1 MTQLHW
7 VGSDDSD
14 GSGGSEG
21 STTETTETT
30 EATMSADG
38 CHVDGL
44 VEGAAELRY
53 SIDTDA
59 SWATRTVRVVTD
71 DNSLVL
77 FADGR
82 GHWTEGDGRT
92 LDRLAGAIDVDISAT
107 PLTNTLP
114 IWRLGLGVGESADI
128 VTAYIAVPGLTVT
141 ADPQRYTR
149 LDERSYRF
157 ESRDSDFAR
166 DITVDDAGFVV
177 DYPGLFRRA

>member
-7 VGSDDSD
+7 IGTDDE
-14 GSGGSEG
+14 GG
-21 STTETTETT
+21 ETTETT
-30 EATMSADG
+30 DATMSAEG

-44 VEGAAELRY
+44 IEGAGPIVGTGQIRY
-53 SIDTDA
+53 AIDTDA
-59 SWATRTVRVVTD
+59 SWATRTVRVATD
-71 DNSLVL
+71 GNSLVL
-77 FADGR
+77 FSDGR
-82 GHWTEGDGRT
+82 GHWNEGDGRV
-92 LDRLAGAIDVDISAT
+92 LDRLTGATDVDISAT

-128 VTAYIAVPGLTVT
+128 VTAYIAVPELTVT

>member
-7 VGSDDSD
+7 VGAADTATESTDS
-14 GSGGSEG
+14 
-21 STTETTETT
+21 TETTVV
-30 EATMSADG
+30 TMSADG

-44 VEGAAELRY
+44 VEGAVDLRY

-59 SWATRTVRVVTD
+59 SWATRTVRVATD
-71 DNSLVL
+71 DTSLVL

-82 GHWTEGDGRT
+82 GHWSEGDGRT
-92 LDRLAGAIDVDISAT
+92 LALLSGAIDVDLAAT

-114 IWRLGLGVGESADI
+114 IWRLGLAVGESADI
-128 VTAYIAVPGLTVT
+128 VTAYISIPDLGVT

-149 LDERSYRF
+149 LDERVYRF
-157 ESRDSDFAR
+157 ESRDSDFTR

>member
-7 VGSDDSD
+7 VGSDDS
-14 GSGGSEG
+14 GL
-21 STTETTETT
+21 ETTETT
-30 EATMSADG
+30 DATMSADG

-44 VEGAAELRY
+44 VEGAGELRY
-53 SIDTDA
+53 AIDTDA
-59 SWATRTVRVVTD
+59 SWATRTVRVATEG
-71 DNSLVL
+71 NSLVL

-82 GHWTEGDGRT
+82 GHWTEGDGRV
-92 LDRLAGAIDVDISAT
+92 LDRLAGAIDVDLSAT

-114 IWRLGLGVGESADI
+114 IWRLGLGIGESADI
-128 VTAYIAVPGLTVT
+128 VTAYIAVPELTVT

-149 LDERSYRF
+149 LDERVYRF

>member
-7 VGSDDSD
+7 VGTD
-14 GSGGSEG
+14 GAGG
-21 STTETTETT
+21 ETTETS
-30 EATMSADG
+30 EAAMSTDG

-44 VEGAAELRY
+44 IEGAATTRY
-53 SIDTDA
+53 AIDTDA
-59 SWATRTVRVVTD
+59 SWATRTVRVATD
-71 DNSLVL
+71 TSSLVL
-77 FADGR
+77 FADGH
-82 GHWTEGDGRT
+82 GNWTEGDGRL

-114 IWRLGLGVGESADI
+114 IWRLGLGIGESADI
-128 VTAYIAVPGLTVT
+128 VTALITLPELTVN

-149 LDERSYRF
+149 LDERSYRY
-157 ESRDSDFAR
+157 ESLDSAFAR

>member
-7 VGSDDSD
+7 VGGDS
-14 GSGGSEG
+14 SETADV
-21 STTETTETT
+21 S
-30 EATMSADG
+30 MSADG

-44 VEGAAELRY
+44 IDGAAETRY
-53 SIDTDA
+53 AIDTDA
-59 SWATRTVRVVTD
+59 GWATRTVRVATATT
-71 DNSLVL
+71 SLVL

-82 GHWTEGDGRT
+82 GHWTEGDGRV
-92 LDRLAGAIDVDISAT
+92 LDRLSGAIDVDITAT

-114 IWRLGLGVGESADI
+114 IWRLGLAVGESADI
-128 VTAYIAVPGLTVT
+128 VTAYIAVPELTVT

-157 ESRDSDFAR
+157 ESRDSDFQR

>member
-7 VGSDDSD
+7 VGGDS
-14 GSGGSEG
+14 SETADV
-21 STTETTETT
+21 S
-30 EATMSADG
+30 MSADG

-44 VEGAAELRY
+44 IDGAAETRY
-53 SIDTDA
+53 AIDTDA
-59 SWATRTVRVVTD
+59 SWATRTVRVATATT
-71 DNSLVL
+71 SLVL

-82 GHWTEGDGRT
+82 GHWTEGDGRV
-92 LDRLAGAIDVDISAT
+92 LDRLSGAIDVDITAT
-107 PLTNTLP
+107 PFTNTLP
-114 IWRLGLGVGESADI
+114 IWRLGLAVGESADI
-128 VTAYIAVPGLTVT
+128 VTAYIAVPELTVT

-157 ESRDSDFAR
+157 ESRDSDFQR

>member
-7 VGSDDSD
+7 VGADS
-14 GSGGSEG
+14 
-21 STTETTETT
+21 TETA
-30 EATMSADG
+30 EATMSTDG
-38 CHVDGL
+38 CHVDGHI
-44 VEGAAELRY
+44 EGAVEAHY

-59 SWATRTVRVVTD
+59 SWATRTVRIATEHS
-71 DNSLVL
+71 SLVL

-107 PLTNTLP
+107 PFSNTLP

-128 VTAYIAVPGLTVT
+128 VTAYIALPDLTVT

-149 LDERSYRF
+149 LDERSYRYQ
-157 ESRDSDFAR
+157 SRDSDFAR
-166 DITVDDAGFVV
+166 DITVDEYGFVV

>member
-7 VGSDDSD
+7 VGGDS
-14 GSGGSEG
+14 SETADV
-21 STTETTETT
+21 S
-30 EATMSADG
+30 MSADG

-44 VEGAAELRY
+44 IDGAAETRY
-53 SIDTDA
+53 AIDTDA
-59 SWATRTVRVVTD
+59 GWATRTVRVATATT
-71 DNSLVL
+71 SLVL

-82 GHWTEGDGRT
+82 GHWTEGDGRV
-92 LDRLAGAIDVDISAT
+92 LDRLSGAIDVDITAT

-114 IWRLGLGVGESADI
+114 IWRLGLRVGESAD
-128 VTAYIAVPGLTVT
+128 VLTAYIDVPELTVV

-157 ESRDSDFAR
+157 ESQGGDFAR
-166 DITVDDAGFVV
+166 DITIDDAGFVV

>member
-7 VGSDDSD
+7 VGADSSDIESA
-14 GSGGSEG
+14 
-21 STTETTETT
+21 ETAEV
-30 EATMSADG
+30 TMSADG
-38 CHVDGL
+38 CHVDG
-44 VEGAAELRY
+44 VIEGAGEIRY

-71 DNSLVL
+71 TGALVL

-82 GHWTEGDGRT
+82 GNWTEGDGRV
-92 LDRLAGAIDVDISAT
+92 LDRLAGAIDVDLSAT
-107 PLTNTLP
+107 PLSNTLP
-114 IWRLGLGVGESADI
+114 IWRLGLSVGESADI
-128 VTAYIAVPGLTVT
+128 VTAYIALPELTVA

-149 LDERSYRF
+149 LDERSYRY

>member
-7 VGSDDSD
+7 VGDDS
-14 GSGGSEG
+14 
-21 STTETTETT
+21 TET
-30 EATMSADG
+30 ADVSMSADG

-44 VEGAAELRY
+44 IEGAVETRY
-53 SIDTDA
+53 AIDTDA
-59 SWATRTVRVVTD
+59 GWATRTVRVATAD
-71 DNSLVL
+71 SSLVL

-82 GHWTEGDGRT
+82 GHWTEGDGRV
-92 LDRLAGAIDVDISAT
+92 LDQLAGAIDVDITAT

-114 IWRLGLGVGESADI
+114 IWRLGLAVGESADI
-128 VTAYIAVPGLTVT
+128 VTAYISVPELTVT

-157 ESRDSDFAR
+157 ISRDSDFQR
-166 DITVDDAGFVV
+166 DITVDDAGFVA

>member
-7 VGSDDSD
+7 VGTDST
-14 GSGGSEG
+14 GG
-21 STTETTETT
+21 ETTETT
-30 EATMSADG
+30 EVTMSADG

-44 VEGAAELRY
+44 VEGAVGVRY
-53 SIDTDA
+53 AIDTDA
-59 SWATRTVRVVTD
+59 SWATRTVRLATD
-71 DNSLVL
+71 SSSLVL
-77 FADGR
+77 FADGH
-82 GHWTEGDGRT
+82 GNWTEGDGRL
-92 LDRLAGAIDVDISAT
+92 LDRLAGAIDVDITAT

-128 VTAYIAVPGLTVT
+128 VTAYIALPGLTVT

-157 ESRDSDFAR
+157 ESRDSDFHR

>member
-7 VGSDDSD
+7 VGGDS
-14 GSGGSEG
+14 SETADV
-21 STTETTETT
+21 S
-30 EATMSADG
+30 MSADG

-44 VEGAAELRY
+44 IDGAAETRY
-53 SIDTDA
+53 AIDTDA
-59 SWATRTVRVVTD
+59 GWATRTVRVATATT
-71 DNSLVL
+71 SLVL

-82 GHWTEGDGRT
+82 GHWTEGDGRV
-92 LDRLAGAIDVDISAT
+92 LDRLSGAIDVDITAT
-107 PLTNTLP
+107 PFTNTLP
-114 IWRLGLGVGESADI
+114 IWRLGLAVGESADI
-128 VTAYIAVPGLTVT
+128 VTAYIAVPELTIT

-157 ESRDSDFAR
+157 ESRDSDFQR

>member
-7 VGSDDSD
+7 IGSDDS
-14 GSGGSEG
+14 GR
-21 STTETTETT
+21 ETTETT

-44 VEGAAELRY
+44 IEGAGLVDATNRIRY
-53 SIDTDA
+53 AIDTDA
-59 SWATRTVRVVTD
+59 SWATRTVRVATD
-71 DNSLVL
+71 TKSLVL
-77 FADGR
+77 FSDGR
-82 GHWTEGDGRT
+82 GHWTEGDGRE
-92 LDRLAGAIDVDISAT
+92 LGRLAGAIDVDLSAT

-114 IWRLGLGVGESADI
+114 IWRLGLGVGDSADI
-128 VTAYIAVPGLTVT
+128 VAAFIAVPELTVT

-149 LDERSYRF
+149 LDERSYRY

-166 DITVDDAGFVV
+166 DITIDDAGFVV